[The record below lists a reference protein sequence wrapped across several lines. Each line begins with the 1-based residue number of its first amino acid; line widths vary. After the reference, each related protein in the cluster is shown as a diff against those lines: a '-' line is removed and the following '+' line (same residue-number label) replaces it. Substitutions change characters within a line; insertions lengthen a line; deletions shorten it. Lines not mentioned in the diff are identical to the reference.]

1 MFGSPTQLS
10 TRSDQVALPGLADA
24 QRFRDVLVAE
34 ASQDTWR
41 IVELFTLGGG
51 PFEAELAWSSGSGVG
66 ARARVTVSQATRVAV
81 YARAIR
87 VSARNLTLDDNQ
99 VGVTIAD
106 GQAVTRNQWEAQA
119 TVRPGAPTVVQVPP
133 FARSVRLDLADPAAL
148 SGAALW
154 LVDGGGVLR
163 ARVPADQQSDDGVLI
178 GGAREIHLH
187 AGAEVACR
195 LVFDLTL

>member
-10 TRSDQVALPGLADA
+10 TRSDQVALPGLADPH
-24 QRFRDVLVAE
+24 RFREVLAAE

-66 ARARVTVSQATRVAV
+66 AQARITVAQATRVGV

-87 VSARNLTLDDNQ
+87 VSARNVGPDDNR

-106 GQAVTRNQWEAQA
+106 GHAMTRNQWEVRE
-119 TVRPGAPTVVQVPP
+119 TVRPTAATVVQVPP
-133 FARSVRLDLADPAAL
+133 FARSVRLDLADPAVMP
-148 SGAALW
+148 GAELW
-154 LVDGGGVLR
+154 LVDGGSVLR
-163 ARVPADQQSDDGVLI
+163 ARVRADQQPDQGVLV
-178 GGAREIHLH
+178 GGAREVHLH
-187 AGAEVACR
+187 ADAEVPCR